1 MIHRMKTDR
10 DTLCALLYRLAD
22 LVELAK
28 RLTPEDR
35 PALERMIAQVRQAVC
50 EARRI
55 ETRKRTRLTTNRS
68 IMLRI
73 LDKGADPKPE
83 LRSGGDDASS

>member
-28 RLTPEDR
+28 RLPPEDR
-35 PALERMIAQVRQAVC
+35 PALERMIAQVRRAVC

-73 LDKGADPKPE
+73 LDKGAD
-83 LRSGGDDASS
+83 S

>member
-28 RLTPEDR
+28 RLPPEDR
-35 PALERMIAQVRQAVC
+35 PALERMIAQARHAVC

-55 ETRKRTRLTTNRS
+55 ETRKRTRLTTSRS
-68 IMLRI
+68 IMRRI
-73 LDKGADPKPE
+73 LDKGAHSKPE
-83 LRSGGDDASS
+83 LHSRDDASA